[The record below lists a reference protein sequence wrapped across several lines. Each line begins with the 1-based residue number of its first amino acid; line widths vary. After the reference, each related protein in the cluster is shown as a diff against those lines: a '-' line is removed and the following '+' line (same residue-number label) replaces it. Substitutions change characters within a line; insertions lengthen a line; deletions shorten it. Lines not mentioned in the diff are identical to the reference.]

1 MARKNRPNRTGGRRS
16 PEGAAVPAAVPDGR
30 SGWRR
35 VRDRWAEHGP
45 MLRFVAVFG
54 GLLAAYFALSLTLNF
69 KDPGA
74 AAEHPVVARVVAA
87 GEVVRA
93 RFISPYQALIATVT
107 GKTLNLLGDR
117 VTVRGNEVRSDRFAV
132 AITGGCDGIEL
143 NLLLLAAIVA
153 FPAPFRKKLWGM
165 ALGLACL
172 VVANYARVVSLWF
185 IGVHWPAGF
194 DAAHFSVWPLLLICC
209 AMGLFLRWLRYAADA
224 PPAA

>member
-1 MARKNRPNRTGGRRS
+1 
-16 PEGAAVPAAVPDGR
+16 VPATVPDGR

-35 VRDRWAEHGP
+35 VRDYLAEHGP

-54 GLLAAYFALSLTLNF
+54 GLLAAYFALSLTMNF

-74 AAEHPVVARVVAA
+74 AREHPVVARVVAA

-93 RFISPYQALIATVT
+93 RFIAPYQALIATVT
-107 GKTLNLLGDR
+107 GKTLNLLGER

-132 AITGGCDGIEL
+132 QITGGCDGIEL
-143 NLLLLAAIVA
+143 NLLLLAAILA
-153 FPAPFRKKLWGM
+153 FPAPFRKKLRGV
-165 ALGLACL
+165 ALGVACL
-172 VVANYARVVSLWF
+172 VVANYLRVVCLWF
-185 IGVHWPAGF
+185 IGVHWPGGF

-209 AMGLFLRWLRYAADA
+209 AMGLFLRWLRYATDV